1 MTGHTKYDVAI
12 VGGGLAGLALAIQVA
27 KEGYRV
33 ILFEKEGFPFHKVCG
48 EYISMES
55 WNFLEGLGIPLST
68 MNLPR
73 INELQLTAPNGSS
86 LNTGLPLG
94 GFGISRYL
102 LDASLAV
109 IARNSGV
116 VIMEKSRVEA
126 VEFKSDFA
134 ISYKP
139 SGEAGLQVAEAR
151 VCCAAYGKRSN
162 LDIKWN
168 RNFLKSTRRK
178 TDNYVGI
185 KYHITTPWKNS
196 LIGLHNFKDGYCGI
210 SKIEGDTCCLC
221 YMTRAENLKLY
232 KGDIKK
238 METEV
243 LHKNIH
249 LKKIFSECTVLA
261 DFPVSIS
268 QINFNKKNTV
278 ENGTLMLGDA
288 AGTIPPLCGNGMSMA
303 LHSSKMAAPVITAF
317 LAGAVTRAEMEKKY
331 TKAWNKAFAVR
342 LAAGQTIQYFFGRSW
357 LTNTFVFLFK
367 AFPFLAS
374 FVIKQTH
381 GKPF

>member
-73 INELQLTAPNGSS
+73 VNELQLTAPNGSS

-109 IARNSGV
+109 IARKSGA

-134 ISYKP
+134 ISYKR
-139 SGEAGLQVAEAR
+139 SGEAGVEVAAAR

-185 KYHITTPWKNS
+185 KYHINTPWKNS

-210 SKIEGDTCCLC
+210 SKIEGGTCCLC

-249 LKKIFSECTVLA
+249 LKKIFSECTVLE

-288 AGTIPPLCGNGMSMA
+288 AVPSRPC
-303 LHSSKMAAPVITAF
+303 
-317 LAGAVTRAEMEKKY
+317 AETE
-331 TKAWNKAFAVR
+331 
-342 LAAGQTIQYFFGRSW
+342 
-357 LTNTFVFLFK
+357 
-367 AFPFLAS
+367 
-374 FVIKQTH
+374 
-381 GKPF
+381 